1 MWPAAGKNICG
12 LVQGFLK
19 KFKGFEKS
27 SRVFSAKKKVQGF
40 LVQGFSGSAFEKNW
54 DIFSV
59 IFMIL
64 RVFTCFYHFGLV
76 FTIISKVEM
85 GYFKK

>member
-40 LVQGFSGSAFEKNW
+40 LVQGFSGSAEGRPGKFW
-54 DIFSV
+54 DIFGV

-64 RVFTCFYHFGLV
+64 RVFTCFLAF
-76 FTIISKVEM
+76 
-85 GYFKK
+85 